1 MYEDSKV
8 VTFTNETYAYVDGA
22 MHGMESTK
30 GVTFRKS
37 DGRKF
42 TADLLDGSYKYQTE
56 IKNGLRKY
64 FEINT
69 NDELMERL
77 MLRDNTSGEVP
88 FPSTD
93 PWITADGVVFCYPS
107 YEIACYSDGLPTF
120 TIPTSVVRDKSAA
133 TTQTFFE

>member
-1 MYEDSKV
+1 M
-8 VTFTNETYAYVDGA
+8 
-22 MHGMESTK
+22 
-30 GVTFRKS
+30 
-37 DGRKF
+37 
-42 TADLLDGSYKYQTE
+42 
-56 IKNGLRKY
+56 RKY

-133 TTQTFFE
+133 TTQPFFE